1 MVPTSSREQIEACVN
16 EVWPDYLRDL
26 ERLVAVPSVV
36 DESASAPGAPWG
48 PGCREALDVAMDIA
62 ERRGLIVGDCDGAL
76 AYGDLPGET
85 GEQVATIAHVDVVPA
100 GEGWDV
106 EPFAVTRRDGV
117 LLGRG
122 VLDDK
127 GAAVASLYAAGYL
140 ARRATSGRPFRR
152 SLRCLLG
159 ASEEAGMMD
168 VRRYLAS
175 HEPPSFL
182 FTPDAEFPVCCGE
195 KGCVNAEVSH
205 AVDPTGAIASLSGGV
220 ARNAVPARAEAVL
233 RVDAQGLPAAE
244 GVDVALSLIH
254 I

>member
-1 MVPTSSREQIEACVN
+1 MGPTSSREQIEAYVN

-62 ERRGLIVGDCDGAL
+62 ERQGLIVGDCDGAL

-122 VLDDK
+122 IPCPSRDVRP
-127 GAAVASLYAAGYL
+127 SLPPL
-140 ARRATSGRPFRR
+140 PQVPSRRVRGGWHDGRP
-152 SLRCLLG
+152 
-159 ASEEAGMMD
+159 
-168 VRRYLAS
+168 
-175 HEPPSFL
+175 P
-182 FTPDAEFPVCCGE
+182 
-195 KGCVNAEVSH
+195 
-205 AVDPTGAIASLSGGV
+205 
-220 ARNAVPARAEAVL
+220 
-233 RVDAQGLPAAE
+233 LPRKP
-244 GVDVALSLIH
+244 
-254 I
+254 

>member
-1 MVPTSSREQIEACVN
+1 MGPTSSREQIEAYVN

-62 ERRGLIVGDCDGAL
+62 ECQGLIVGDCDGAL

-127 GAAVASLYAAGYL
+127 GPPWPRSMPRDTLPV
-140 ARRATSGRPFRR
+140 ARR
-152 SLRCLLG
+152 L
-159 ASEEAGMMD
+159 
-168 VRRYLAS
+168 
-175 HEPPSFL
+175 
-182 FTPDAEFPVCCGE
+182 
-195 KGCVNAEVSH
+195 
-205 AVDPTGAIASLSGGV
+205 
-220 ARNAVPARAEAVL
+220 AVPSVAPSGAFSARPRRLA
-233 RVDAQGLPAAE
+233 
-244 GVDVALSLIH
+244 
-254 I
+254 